1 MRIHFLSRYCIYFL
15 DFLNVDLVLKVTNN
29 LQYLIQAKTQEVKRE
44 WVQHLK
50 RLILENHAAK
60 IPQTVI
66 VFISVLSDINGY

>member
-1 MRIHFLSRYCIYFL
+1 MRIHFLSRYYIYFL